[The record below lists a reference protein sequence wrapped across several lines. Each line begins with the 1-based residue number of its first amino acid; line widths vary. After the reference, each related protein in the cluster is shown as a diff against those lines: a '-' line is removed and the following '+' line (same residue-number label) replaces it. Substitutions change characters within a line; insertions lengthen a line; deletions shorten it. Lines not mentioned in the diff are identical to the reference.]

1 MNQLAV
7 SVREIPLDIETCR
20 GKRLQAHLFLHDF
33 GQHGPER
40 LLQRLNDSELFLPL
54 KVDGQVQLMRKSAI
68 LRMSSPLPLQEV
80 TELRQLGVPQAAVE
94 ILLDQDR
101 RISGNVFLL
110 MPSTRNRV
118 SDVLNGP
125 DQFLL
130 IETALEIAILN
141 KNGIDAVQPMEG
153 AL

>member
-7 SVREIPLDIETCR
+7 QVREIPLDIETCR
-20 GKRLQAHLFLHDF
+20 GERLQAQLFLHDF

-54 KVDGQVQLMRKSAI
+54 RVNGQVQLMRKGAI
-68 LRMSSPLPLQEV
+68 LRMSSPHPLQEV
-80 TELRQLGVPQAAVE
+80 TELRQLGVPQANVQ

-101 RISGNVFLL
+101 RISGSVFLL

-130 IETALEIAILN
+130 VETALEITILN
-141 KNGIDAVQPMEG
+141 KDGIDAVLPLEG
-153 AL
+153 SL